1 MKDNQ
6 GNPEIGMQA
15 DNFDEASTNPMDSG
29 SEDFFNELESQVN
42 GGITDTEAT
51 QSQEVAPKQVTH
63 ANKDDGSKN
72 VAQSNN
78 RTDWE
83 KRYADSS
90 REAVKWRDRY
100 KQVEQF
106 VPVLDA
112 MKNDSGLV
120 EHVRNYLTQGGA
132 PAKSIQEQ
140 LGLDEDFIFDQQEAI
155 TDPDSDSAKLMNAH
169 VDGLVQQRVGQLV
182 SQEQQRSLEV
192 AAQKE
197 RQSEEIAFKKKHNMT
212 EEQFADFK
220 ARAQQHTMT
229 LDDVN
234 FILNKDKTAANVA
247 QNTQKEMLNQM
258 KNVRNI
264 PTSASGANSQG
275 EKVSEDGNVFKSILG
290 FDNGVDNLF
299 G

>member
-1 MKDNQ
+1 MEDNQ

-15 DNFDEASTNPMDSG
+15 DSLEAAESQSNSG
-29 SEDFFNELESQVN
+29 SEGFFNDLESQVN
-42 GGITDTEAT
+42 GGIIDTEAT
-51 QSQEVAPKQVTH
+51 QSQEVAPEQVTH
-63 ANKDDGSKN
+63 AQIDNGSNN
-72 VAQSNN
+72 VAQSDN

-83 KRYADSS
+83 KRYTDSS

-120 EHVRNYLTQGGA
+120 DHVRGYLQNGGA
-132 PAKSIQEQ
+132 PAQSIQEA
-140 LGLDEDFIFDQQEAI
+140 LELPEDFIFDQQEAM

-182 SQEQQRSLEV
+182 EQEQVRANQV
-192 AAQKE
+192 AVAKNRQVQEIDFKRRNNMTDEQFEEFKAQAQK
-197 RQSEEIAFKKKHNMT
+197 
-212 EEQFADFK
+212 
-220 ARAQQHTMT
+220 HTMT

-234 FILNKDKTAANVA
+234 YILNKDKAAQNVA

-258 KNVRNI
+258 KNVRSM
-264 PTSASGANSQG
+264 PASASGANSQG
-275 EKVSEDGNVFKSILG
+275 VSKTEDRNVFESIMG
-290 FDNGVDNLF
+290 FDDSVDNLF